1 MTSTVGSKV
10 FVGANVGNWVGL
22 SVGELDGFFDV
33 VGATDVEGVDDGI
46 VDNEGRW
53 DGAADGASADWT
65 AAQLEIKSSATSHV
79 GRDITKWRCRS
90 ITENNLGI
98 GI

>member
-1 MTSTVGSKV
+1 MTSTVGSNV

-33 VGATDVEGVDDGI
+33 V
-46 VDNEGRW
+46 DNEGRW

-65 AAQLEIKSSATSHV
+65 VAQPEIKSNATSQV
-79 GRDITKWRCRS
+79 GRGTAK
-90 ITENNLGI
+90 
-98 GI
+98 